1 MRLPTTTLS
10 LLAIAPAAAAAEER
24 TYTDD
29 LGVVHT
35 TTKEKPTI
43 VTFAHTAVSAFDYG
57 ELWTFAVSLGLGPGR
72 PRDKRRYR
80 TPIGSGDDKQLETNG
95 GIMSDEPSRGAC
107 KQKTYHVLS
116 LTSASPQKQFSLR
129 PPRAR
134 HGPADRHVR
143 RVPRRGEH
151 LRLRHAGAG
160 VGLLGRPGAR

>member
-57 ELWTFAVSLGLGPGR
+57 ELWTFAVSLGVGAGR
-72 PRDKRRYR
+72 
-80 TPIGSGDDKQLETNG
+80 
-95 GIMSDEPSRGAC
+95 
-107 KQKTYHVLS
+107 QKKISH
-116 LTSASPQKQFSLR
+116 
-129 PPRAR
+129 
-134 HGPADRHVR
+134 ADRVGR
-143 RVPRRGEH
+143 RQTTRNQRRNNE
-151 LRLRHAGAG
+151 
-160 VGLLGRPGAR
+160 